1 MNDPQTGLHGWFV
14 SLFLSRLLNTGNSGY
29 TVFMKESD
37 RLLQPERL
45 RKIQKLLEEQQ
56 TVKVTDLSLVFGV
69 SENTI
74 RRDLMELE
82 EAGICF
88 RTKGGAGLLQS
99 LVSGAVFSRRL
110 EDHRDEK
117 KSIAHAAVG
126 MVHSGSTLFL
136 DSGTTAYELALE
148 LREKEH
154 LTVITPSLEA
164 ANVLTGIPTITLI
177 VSGGIVQDSSRSMTG
192 PPAEAFFETVHA
204 DILFLVV
211 KGLSI
216 EGGLT
221 DHTMP
226 EASVKRKMI
235 AGAEKIVVM
244 ADHTKLGR
252 TALSK
257 VADLDVMDVLITS
270 VDLNKEIFSKLEE
283 LGVEVHLCTLSESKD
298 K

>member
-1 MNDPQTGLHGWFV
+1 
-14 SLFLSRLLNTGNSGY
+14 
-29 TVFMKESD
+29 
-37 RLLQPERL
+37 
-45 RKIQKLLEEQQ
+45 
-56 TVKVTDLSLVFGV
+56 
-69 SENTI
+69 
-74 RRDLMELE
+74 
-82 EAGICF
+82 
-88 RTKGGAGLLQS
+88 
-99 LVSGAVFSRRL
+99 
-110 EDHRDEK
+110 
-117 KSIAHAAVG
+117 
-126 MVHSGSTLFL
+126 
-136 DSGTTAYELALE
+136 
-148 LREKEH
+148 
-154 LTVITPSLEA
+154 
-164 ANVLTGIPTITLI
+164 
-177 VSGGIVQDSSRSMTG
+177 
-192 PPAEAFFETVHA
+192 
-204 DILFLVV
+204 VV

>member
-1 MNDPQTGLHGWFV
+1 
-14 SLFLSRLLNTGNSGY
+14 
-29 TVFMKESD
+29 MKGSE

-45 RKIQKLLEEQQ
+45 LKIQKVLEEQQ
-56 TVKVTDLSLVFGV
+56 TVKVTDLSLEFDV

-82 EAGICF
+82 DAGICF

-110 EDHRDEK
+110 ENHRDEK
-117 KSIAHAAVG
+117 KMIAHTAAE
-126 MVHSGSTLFL
+126 MVRNGDTIFL
-136 DSGTTAYELALE
+136 DSGTTAYELALK

-164 ANVLTGIPTITLI
+164 ANVLTGIPTLTLI

-226 EASVKRKMI
+226 DASVKRKMI
-235 AGAEKIVVM
+235 AGAERVVVM

-257 VADLDVMDVLITS
+257 VADLDVMDALIIS
-270 VDLNKEIFSKLEE
+270 VELNKEIFKRLEE
-283 LGVEVHLCTLSESKD
+283 LGVEVHLCSLSESKD
-298 K
+298 E